1 LVGWAVW
8 ITGLPGS
15 GKSTIANALGKK
27 LKKAKVHYQILSIEM
42 VRKALT
48 PHPSYTEEERK
59 IVYSALVFAA
69 ELLTKNGVNVIID
82 ATGNRRIYRDN
93 ARKKIKKF
101 MEVYV
106 KCPLKI
112 CIKREMSRKKTY
124 GAPKGIY
131 KKALTGK
138 SLTVPGIGV
147 PYEAPLKPE
156 VIINSVKLKPEKAAE
171 KIFNKIKERWGLNY
185 C

>member
-15 GKSTIANALGKK
+15 GKSTIANELSKK
-27 LKKAKVHYQILSIEM
+27 LKKEKVNFHLLSIEM
-42 VRKALT
+42 LRKVLT
-48 PHPSYTEEERK
+48 PQPSYSEEERR
-59 IVYSALVFAA
+59 IVYNALVFTA

-82 ATGNRRIYRDN
+82 ATGNRRSYRDN
-93 ARKKIKKF
+93 AREKIKKF

-112 CIKREMSRKKTY
+112 CMEREMRRKKTY

-131 KKALTGK
+131 KKALTGG
-138 SLTVPGIGV
+138 SLTVPGVGV
-147 PYEAPLKPE
+147 PYEPPLNPE
-156 VIINSVKLKPEKAAE
+156 VTIDSVKLNPKEAAE
-171 KIFNKIKERWGLNY
+171 KIFNEIKKTWG
-185 C
+185 

>member
-1 LVGWAVW
+1 LTGWVVW

-15 GKSTIANALGKK
+15 GKSTIANELSKK
-27 LKKAKVHYQILSIEM
+27 LKKTKFHFQLLSIEM

-48 PHPSYTEEERK
+48 PHPSYNEEERRM
-59 IVYSALVFAA
+59 VYAALVFAA
-69 ELLTKNGVNVIID
+69 ELLTKNGINVIID
-82 ATGNRRIYRDN
+82 ATGNRRMYRDN
-93 ARKKIKKF
+93 ARKRIEKF

-112 CIKREMSRKKTY
+112 CIEREKHRRKTY

-131 KKALTGK
+131 KKALSGK
-138 SLTVPGIGV
+138 SSTVPGVGV

-156 VIINSVKLKPEKAAE
+156 VTIDSVKLKPEEAAE
-171 KIFNKIKERWGLNY
+171 KIFNEIKERWG
-185 C
+185 